1 MVWDQTFSDQHSVS
15 FSDQQFTSPA
25 AMQTV
30 SFSQYTSLPVQQLC
44 RPSVY
49 ISNFQ
54 TSSFVYKQTLSIC
67 QWFPVCHFTSLAVMQ
82 TLSICQWFLDWQFC
96 IQSDT
101 QNLPVIFRLAVLHTV
116 RHSVI
121 FSSPVV
127 YTIRH
132 LDLASYFQFTSCV
145 YNQTP
150 RTCQLFQFS
159 SSVVTLF
166 IS

>member
-1 MVWDQTFSDQHSVS
+1 MVWDQTFSDQQSVS
-15 FSDQQFTSPA
+15 FSDQQFCIQSVSQTSSSPA
-25 AMQTV
+25 QQLCRLSV
-30 SFSQYTSLPVQQLC
+30 FLSFSQYTSLPVQQLC

-49 ISNFQ
+49 ISKFQ
-54 TSSFVYKQTLSIC
+54 TSSFVYK
-67 QWFPVCHFTSLAVMQ
+67 Q

-101 QNLPVIFRLAVLHTV
+101 QNLPVIFRLAVLYTV

-150 RTCQLFQFS
+150 RTCQLF
-159 SSVVTLF
+159 SVQ
-166 IS
+166 